1 MTTTAVFCDPP
12 HEEVLG
18 ALSTAPISSS
28 ERADLYAAMCADT
41 FRAVEESGTDLL
53 VNYRGENADELR
65 ALVADALDSPD
76 EARFEPQVG
85 ETFSGRVGNTLT
97 HLLETE
103 DESSVMALTPTAPF
117 LTRSDIDGMAMKLRR
132 NDVVL
137 GPTSGGRVYAACF
150 GTTIDFATAYALPA
164 ITTLTDRALDAGLD
178 VDYAPLSPML
188 ETRNDLIGALALIE
202 ARRRAGRQIPA
213 YTAECFS
220 ELGLALTGEENE
232 AGGVDEM
239 ELSRPDTDNP

>member
-12 HEEVLG
+12 HEEGLG

-41 FRAVEESGTDLL
+41 FRAVKESGTDLL
-53 VNYRGENADELR
+53 VNYRGENADGLR
-65 ALVADALDSPD
+65 AIAADALDSPD
-76 EARFEPQVG
+76 EVRFEPQVG

-103 DESSVMALTPTAPF
+103 DESSVIALTPAAPF

-132 NDVVL
+132 NDLVL
-137 GPTSGGRVYAACF
+137 GPASDGRVYAACF
-150 GTTIDFATAYALPA
+150 GTTIDFADAYAPPA
-164 ITTLTDRALDAGLD
+164 ITTLTDRALDANLD
-178 VDYAPLSPML
+178 VGYAPLSPLL
-188 ETRNDLIGALALIE
+188 ETRDDLAGVLALID

-213 YTAECFS
+213 DTAEWFS
-220 ELGLALTGEENE
+220 ERGLALTDDGNE
-232 AGGVDEM
+232 LT
-239 ELSRPDTDNP
+239 LSRPDTDKP